1 MGTSVLY
8 GKLSPVLLRAKEGD
22 AAGMIAAGDAPPTV

>member
-8 GKLSPVLLRAKEGD
+8 GKLSPVLLRANED
-22 AAGMIAAGDAPPTV
+22 ETTGMIAAGDTPRTA